1 MAVVRSIACIFG
13 FLVGAFAGY
22 GIGAFMDA
30 FMWNFNNHNKNV
42 IMPQLFSSGPII
54 SNYYISNTY
63 YLGILLFC
71 IIIFGLGGAIL
82 VARRVK

>member
-1 MAVVRSIACIFG
+1 MAVVRSIVGVFG

-30 FMWNFNNHNKNV
+30 FMWNFNNHNKNL

-54 SNYYISNTY
+54 SNYYTSNTY
-63 YLGILLFC
+63 YLGILLVC
-71 IIIFGLGGAIL
+71 IIIFGLVGAIL
-82 VARRVK
+82 AASRVK